1 MTMLKRIRASHL
13 PARLTVADVY
23 RLQEEGVL
31 NDRDSFELIDGE
43 IVPMAAAKANAHEQ
57 MKSFLVRSLVIA
69 TPGDIGVYIEPSIT
83 FAEATLLE
91 PDIAVWP
98 FGAVMEKVRGPD
110 LLLVVEVANSSI
122 AFDLRVKAGL
132 YASFGV
138 RDYWVVDAV
147 RYTIRTHRSPDG
159 EQYREVEEY
168 EADENV
174 SALLLPDVR
183 IRLGDFGQPPFRG

>member
-1 MTMLKRIRASHL
+1 MTMLKRVRAGEL

-57 MKSFLVRSLVIA
+57 MKSRLVRSLVMA
-69 TPGDIGVYIEPSIT
+69 TPGDIGVYVEPSIT
-83 FAEATLLE
+83 FSEAMLLE
-91 PDIAVWP
+91 PDIAIWP
-98 FGAVMEKVRGPD
+98 FGAVMEEVRGPD
-110 LLLVVEVANSSI
+110 LLLVIEVANSSI

-147 RYTIRTHRSPDG
+147 RYTIRTHRNPDG
-159 EQYREVEEY
+159 ERFREIEEY
-168 EADENV
+168 EAEETV
-174 SALLLPDVR
+174 SALLLPDIS
-183 IRLGDFGQPPFRG
+183 IRLADYGQPPFRG

>member
-1 MTMLKRIRASHL
+1 MTMLKRIRTGHL

-31 NDRDSFELIDGE
+31 TDGDSFELIDGE

-57 MKSFLVRSLVIA
+57 MKSHLVRKLVMA
-69 TPGDIGVYIEPSIT
+69 TPPDIGVYVEPSIT

-91 PDIAVWP
+91 PDIALWP

-132 YASFGV
+132 YAGFGV

-147 RYTIRTHRSPDG
+147 RYTIRTHRNPAGDRYG
-159 EQYREVEEY
+159 DIEEY
-168 EADENV
+168 EAEETV
-174 SALLLPDVR
+174 AALLLPDVR
-183 IRLGDFGQPPFRG
+183 VRLGDFGHSPFRG